1 MNRTTLL
8 VSLAASLFAVAHA
21 AQADSRDALQLASVA
36 GTSMESTQA
45 IESPFPTQG
54 PDDK

>member
-8 VSLAASLFAVAHA
+8 VSLAASLFVVAHA
-21 AQADSRDALQLASVA
+21 AQADSSEAPALVSVA
-36 GTSMESTQA
+36 GTSMENPQA